1 MAHKKSVFHCLLISL
16 LAGLLL
22 TACND
27 ASESVADG
35 PLGVEGPDITL
46 DSYEAVYRLSLARAN
61 TASGMSGYDGLL
73 MISWSDD
80 CDGYTSSQRIASDIS
95 TIEGSPVL
103 NEISSTSWE
112 TRDLTRFR
120 FGSITKMNGVV
131 MEDARGN
138 AERAAPTTSGEVII
152 DKPEKQKVALTGQV
166 LFPTQYMIA
175 AIRAAK
181 SGDRV
186 FAADLYD
193 GSLDHIPYE
202 TITVFGPKRE
212 SGADEDDSTPEML
225 RSKSFWPTQMG
236 YYSKEVS
243 EGIPE
248 FEVIMRLYE
257 NGVSTHLILD
267 YGDCALNGE
276 LMALNALTGGC

>member
-1 MAHKKSVFHCLLISL
+1 MK
-16 LAGLLL
+16 
-22 TACND
+22 
-27 ASESVADG
+27 
-35 PLGVEGPDITL
+35 
-46 DSYEAVYRLSLARAN
+46 
-61 TASGMSGYDGLL
+61 
-73 MISWSDD
+73 
-80 CDGYTSSQRIASDIS
+80 
-95 TIEGSPVL
+95 
-103 NEISSTSWE
+103 
-112 TRDLTRFR
+112 
-120 FGSITKMNGVV
+120 
-131 MEDARGN
+131 DARGN
-138 AERAAPTTSGEVII
+138 AERDAPTASGEVKFA
-152 DKPEKQKVALTGQV
+152 KPQKKSVALTGQV

-202 TITVFGPKRE
+202 AITVFGSKGGK
-212 SGADEDDSTPEML
+212 GADDDESTPEML

-236 YYSKEVS
+236 YYSKEES

-267 YGDCALNGE
+267 YGDFALNAE
-276 LMALNALTGGC
+276 LMALNALAGGC